1 MVAVGLMVGSDW
13 GVQPSTRDNLRHT
26 TAVTKHDYVV
36 AGPDPV
42 HETGLLGG
50 VETRT
55 IVVVPYRPEWPGLFR
70 RHAER
75 IAAVLG
81 EAALQIEHIGST
93 AVPGLAAKPIIDML
107 VVVENSCDEDT
118 YLPAMESCGYV
129 LRVREPE
136 FEEHRMFRIADEDVH
151 VHVLSRGSSEI
162 GRYLRFRDALRG
174 SAAFRAKYQG
184 LKQALARQNRP
195 EMNAYAAAKTELIE
209 EILRSSY
216 TD

>member
-1 MVAVGLMVGSDW
+1 MVAAGLMVGSDW
-13 GVQPSTRDNLRHT
+13 GIQPSTRNNLRHT
-26 TAVTKHDYVV
+26 TAVTKDDYVV

-42 HETGLLGG
+42 HMTGLLGG

-75 IAAVLG
+75 IAAALG

-107 VVVENSCDEDT
+107 VVVENSGEEDA

-136 FEEHRMFRIADEDVH
+136 FEEHRMFRALDGDVH
-151 VHVLSRGSSEI
+151 VHVLSRGSPEI

-174 SAAFRAKYQG
+174 NAARRSLAGQAYRRAV
-184 LKQALARQNRP
+184 R
-195 EMNAYAAAKTELIE
+195 
-209 EILRSSY
+209 
-216 TD
+216 